1 MERKLREYMDHLFA
15 QAKPTRSTVELK
27 EEMLQNLI
35 EKYRDLLA
43 EGKSE
48 EAAYNI
54 AIASVGDISELLKQI
69 KEEENQMPRY
79 TEEQIEQSRRRS
91 ALCVSI
97 AVMLY
102 ILCVIPVILWEE
114 YGVIAMFAMVAVATG
129 LLIYNNMTKLGYKKS
144 DDSMVEEFKEW
155 QDQSSD
161 QKKLYKAIKGAITS
175 LVIVI
180 YIVVSFTTHAWHITW
195 VIFLIGAAIENIV
208 KALFELKQS

>member
-1 MERKLREYMDHLFA
+1 MDHLFA

-35 EKYRDLLA
+35 EKYHDLLA

-102 ILCVIPVILWEE
+102 ILCVIPVIIWEE
-114 YGVIAMFAMVAVATG
+114 YGVIAMFVMVAIATG
-129 LLIYNNMTKLGYKKS
+129 LLIYNNMTKLSYKKS
-144 DDSMVEEFKEW
+144 DDSVVEEFKEW

-175 LVIVI
+175 LVVVV

-195 VIFLIGAAIENIV
+195 VIFLIGAAIENVV
-208 KALFELKQS
+208 KAIFELKQ

>member
-1 MERKLREYMDHLFA
+1 MERKLREYMDRLFS

-35 EKYRDLLA
+35 EKYHDLLA

-69 KEEENQMPRY
+69 KEEEIQMPRY
-79 TEEQIEQSRRRS
+79 TEEQIERSRRRS

-102 ILCVIPVILWEE
+102 ILCVIPVILWDEH
-114 YGVIAMFAMVAVATG
+114 GIVAMFAMVAMATG

-175 LVIVI
+175 LMIVI

-195 VIFLIGAAIENIV
+195 VIFLIGAAIENVV
-208 KALFELKQS
+208 KAIFELKQ

>member
-1 MERKLREYMDHLFA
+1 MDHLFA

-35 EKYRDLLA
+35 EKYHDLLA

-54 AIASVGDISELLKQI
+54 AIASVGDISELLKHI

-102 ILCVIPVILWEE
+102 ILCVIPVIIWEE
-114 YGVIAMFAMVAVATG
+114 YGVIAMFVMVAIATG
-129 LLIYNNMTKLGYKKS
+129 LLIYNNMTKLSYKKS
-144 DDSMVEEFKEW
+144 DDSVVEEFKEW

-175 LVIVI
+175 LVVVV

-195 VIFLIGAAIENIV
+195 VIFLIGAAIENVV
-208 KALFELKQS
+208 KAIFELKQ

>member
-1 MERKLREYMDHLFA
+1 
-15 QAKPTRSTVELK
+15 
-27 EEMLQNLI
+27 
-35 EKYRDLLA
+35 
-43 EGKSE
+43 
-48 EAAYNI
+48 
-54 AIASVGDISELLKQI
+54 
-69 KEEENQMPRY
+69 MPRY